1 VTRVIAYVDGMNLYH
16 GLRTKH
22 GRKYHW
28 LNIESLAVSLLRPG
42 QRLVQVLYF
51 TARVRNQPTSEQRQD
66 DYLGALTAC
75 CPKLEIIEGRFQE
88 RSTTCSSCQT
98 RRTTYDEKETD
109 VNLAAA
115 LIRDA
120 VLDRFDTALLVSA
133 DGDLCPAIR
142 VVRELAPTKR
152 TVAVFPPQRRS
163 DALRRAA
170 DATFTIGTAKI
181 RQAQLPGKVLLQTGV
196 IVERP
201 NYWQ

>member
-1 VTRVIAYVDGMNLYH
+1 VTRVIIFVDGMNLYH

-28 LNIESLAVSLLRPG
+28 LDLEALAVSLLRPG
-42 QRLVQVLYF
+42 QHLVQVRYF
-51 TARVRNQPTSEQRQD
+51 TARVRNQPASEQRQA
-66 DYLGALTAC
+66 DYLEALTAR
-75 CPKLEIIEGRFQE
+75 CPRVEIIEGRFQE

-109 VNLAAA
+109 VNLASA

-142 VVRELAPTKR
+142 VMRELAPSKR
-152 TVAVFPPQRRS
+152 VVAVFPPQRRS
-163 DALRRAA
+163 DALRRVA
-170 DATFTIGTAKI
+170 DATFTIGTAKV
-181 RQAQLPGKVLLQTGV
+181 RQAQFPAKILLQTGV

-201 NYWQ
+201 IYWQ